1 MYSIRAQKLPV
12 SEIHLP
18 VEKLEEFNQSSIFS
32 QIDFSLLNIL
42 AAKHFLPGNSQRT
55 PPVVPLPPSFNGR
68 HLPRIGVV
76 ANLLRIVPLP
86 ASTRAQYLPS
96 QRPRLRYNFLFL
108 ISGDRD
114 NFGHF
119 FFFLSLDFHVAEPE
133 G

>member
-55 PPVVPLPPSFNGR
+55 PPVVPLLHPLMEDIYR
-68 HLPRIGVV
+68 ELEWLPIY
-76 ANLLRIVPLP
+76 
-86 ASTRAQYLPS
+86 S
-96 QRPRLRYNFLFL
+96 
-108 ISGDRD
+108 
-114 NFGHF
+114 
-119 FFFLSLDFHVAEPE
+119 E
-133 G
+133 